1 MNKVVQESTH
11 VNNDIYLFSLP
22 IIRSYNSTTSHNVPS
37 SRGHM
42 WYPIRYYHTYTTSH
56 NVPTYMIG
64 LLEYNSEGSTYVS
77 EVLLYSVL
85 CTLYY
90 FTYRLRT

>member
-1 MNKVVQESTH
+1 
-11 VNNDIYLFSLP
+11 
-22 IIRSYNSTTSHNVPS
+22 
-37 SRGHM
+37 M